1 MKNILLYLAA
11 LAATS
16 CSLQLDSQ
24 YGLRWDPKVT
34 APRDHIAHLE
44 PHYGEVAPIQTE
56 PTPQN
61 QSESTE
67 SRTLAVPVAE
77 SYIHNTVAEVNWDA
91 PQLAL
96 NDRAPMHLIEPHL
109 NDFADSVPSEE
120 AVETTSRFNVG
131 KLVGL
136 GFLMFVF
143 FVALIISALTA
154 LIAFLWW
161 IPVNDDPLISG
172 ILPLFI
178 AIGSVVGIVKVGRKI
193 DQLKQDMKSKKKG

>member
-1 MKNILLYLAA
+1 MKNILLSLAA

-16 CSLQLDSQ
+16 CSLQFDSQ

-34 APRDHIAHLE
+34 APRDHVAHMAPL
-44 PHYGEVAPIQTE
+44 YGEVAPIQTE
-56 PTPQN
+56 SNPQN
-61 QSESTE
+61 QSQPTE
-67 SRTLAVPVAE
+67 LFTQTASVAE
-77 SYIHNTVAEVNWDA
+77 AYSQNTVAEVNWGA
-91 PQLAL
+91 PQPVL
-96 NDRAPMHLIEPHL
+96 NDRESMQLIEPHL
-109 NDFADSVPSEE
+109 NDFTEPVPSEV
-120 AVETTSRFNVG
+120 ALVTTSRFNAG

-143 FVALIISALTA
+143 FVTLIISALIT

-178 AIGSVVGIVKVGRKI
+178 AIGSVVGILKVGQKI
-193 DQLKQDMKSKKKG
+193 DRLKQEMKSKKG